1 MTQDRQRMRANS
13 NIMSASSLLYAC
25 YVQLQYY
32 VKFVNKL
39 DLPMHYVIYC
49 YWSNVYDVVPQ
60 SYRGPVFWFTVYI
73 SVPVKEILI
82 ITLSYLT
89 WYVLQLIF
97 NLV

>member
-49 YWSNVYDVVPQ
+49 Y
-60 SYRGPVFWFTVYI
+60 
-73 SVPVKEILI
+73 
-82 ITLSYLT
+82 
-89 WYVLQLIF
+89 
-97 NLV
+97 